1 MREEKAVGR
10 LLRKL
15 ADLIVEEAEL
25 NEAFAQR
32 LRAALSELSPPA
44 TPRPQKAPDTQKAN
58 LPDVHAEMASRGES
72 EFRLWLLGQS
82 REVLKAVI
90 RSEDIDP
97 TRRTAKWKEVDKLAD
112 YIAESLK
119 SRQQRGASFLNAGNP

>member
-15 ADLIVEEAEL
+15 ADLIVEEAES

-32 LRAALSELSPPA
+32 LRAALSEVSPPA
-44 TPRPQKAPDTQKAN
+44 SSRPQKAPDSPKPT
-58 LPDVHAEMASRGES
+58 LPDVHAELASRGES

-82 REVLKAVI
+82 REVLKAII

-97 TRRTAKWKEVDKLAD
+97 TRRTAKWKDVDKLAD
-112 YIAESLK
+112 YIADSLK

>member
-1 MREEKAVGR
+1 MREEKAVAK

-15 ADLIVEEAEL
+15 ADLIVEEAEA

-32 LRAALSELSPPA
+32 LRAALGEVTLPTA
-44 TPRPQKAPDTQKAN
+44 ARPQKPTEAPKVMV
-58 LPDVHAEMASRGES
+58 PDVHAELALRGEA
-72 EFRLWLLGQS
+72 EFRLWLLTQP
-82 REVLKAVI
+82 REVLRAVI

-97 TRRTAKWKEVDKLAD
+97 TRRTAKWKDVDKLAE

-119 SRQQRGASFLNAGNP
+119 SRQQRGAAFLNSGNP

>member
-1 MREEKAVGR
+1 MREEKAVSR

-15 ADLIVEEAEL
+15 ADLIVEESEA

-32 LRAALSELSPPA
+32 LRAVLSEVSPSA
-44 TPRPQKAPDTQKAN
+44 SSRPQKAPDSPKPA
-58 LPDVHAEMASRGES
+58 LPDVHAELASLGES

-82 REVLKAVI
+82 REVLKAII

-97 TRRTAKWKEVDKLAD
+97 TRRTAKWKDVDKLAD
-112 YIAESLK
+112 YIADSIR
-119 SRQQRGASFLNAGNP
+119 SRQQRGASFLNAGSP

>member
-15 ADLIVEEAEL
+15 TDLIVEEAES
-25 NEAFAQR
+25 NEVFAQR
-32 LRAALSELSPPA
+32 LRAALSELSLPA
-44 TPRPQKAPDTQKAN
+44 APRPQKAPDSPKPN
-58 LPDVHAEMASRGES
+58 LPDVHAELASRGES

-82 REVLKAVI
+82 REVLRAII

-97 TRRTAKWKEVDKLAD
+97 TRRTAKWKDVDKLAD
-112 YIAESLK
+112 YVAESLK
-119 SRQQRGASFLNAGNP
+119 SRQQRGASFLTTGIP